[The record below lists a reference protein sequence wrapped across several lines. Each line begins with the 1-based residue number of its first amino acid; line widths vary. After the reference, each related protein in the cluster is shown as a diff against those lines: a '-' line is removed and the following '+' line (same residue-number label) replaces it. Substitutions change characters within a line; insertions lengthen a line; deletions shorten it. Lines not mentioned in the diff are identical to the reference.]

1 MDHPE
6 RYFGKRLV
14 MQAMVMVP
22 PTFPKGYFVPGRM
35 AMTCCAE
42 DMAFLGY
49 ACKYEAANT
58 LHDKDWV
65 VVTATL
71 TKEYFDDYKGEGP
84 VLHAISVE
92 KSREP
97 KNAVISFT

>member
-1 MDHPE
+1 
-6 RYFGKRLV
+6 
-14 MQAMVMVP
+14 
-22 PTFPKGYFVPGRM
+22 
-35 AMTCCAE
+35 MTCCAE

-49 ACKYEAANT
+49 ACQYEAANT